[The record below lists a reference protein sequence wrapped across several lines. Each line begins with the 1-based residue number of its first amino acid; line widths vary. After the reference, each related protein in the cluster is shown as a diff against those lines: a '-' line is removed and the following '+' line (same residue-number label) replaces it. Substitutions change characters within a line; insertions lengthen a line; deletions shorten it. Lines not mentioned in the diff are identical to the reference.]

1 MVFGRNTGIRVLDNL
16 YDGLYLVDRDMRI
29 IYWNKAAER
38 ISGFT
43 GAEVVGTRCADNVLV
58 HSDDNGNILCK
69 ARCPLAMAMRDQGS
83 READVFL
90 KHKEGH
96 RIPVSIRVSSLVDDS
111 GATIG
116 GIQLFSDISSRKIVE
131 ARVGELEKLAM
142 LDNLTGVANRGFLER
157 DLGICLE
164 ACKRVDV
171 SVGVLFIDVDYLK
184 GFNDTYGH
192 DVGDEVLR
200 LIAQTL
206 KKNSRPFDAVGRWG
220 GDEFMVIVRNVT
232 AEQLRE
238 IGNRLRVLV
247 ENAHLS
253 IETMELSVTISSGAT
268 IIQNDDSLE
277 SLVKRADTLLYASK
291 NAGRNC
297 LTLG

>member
-1 MVFGRNTGIRVLDNL
+1 MIPGRDTCIRVLDNL

-29 IYWNKAAER
+29 VYWNKAAER
-38 ISGFT
+38 ITGFAS
-43 GAEVVGTRCADNVLV
+43 AEVVGTRCADNILV
-58 HSDDNGNILCK
+58 HIDGRGNILCK
-69 ARCPLAMAMRDQGS
+69 DRCPLAMAMKDQKGS
-83 READVFL
+83 EADVFL
-90 KHKEGH
+90 KHKKGH
-96 RIPVSIRVSSLVDDS
+96 RIPVAIRVSSLVDDS

-131 ARVGELEKLAM
+131 ARVGELERMAM
-142 LDNLTGVANRGFLER
+142 LDNLTGVANRSFLER
-157 DLGICLE
+157 ELSICLQVR
-164 ACKRVDV
+164 KRVAV

-220 GDEFMVIVRNVT
+220 GDEFMAIIRNVT
-232 AEQLRE
+232 AEQLKE
-238 IGNRLRVLV
+238 IGNRLRAMV
-247 ENAHLS
+247 ENSPLTAAAKRS
-253 IETMELSVTISSGAT
+253 SVTISLGAT
-268 IIQNDDSLE
+268 IIRDDDSLE
-277 SLVKRADTLLYASK
+277 SLLKRADTLLYASK
-291 NAGRNC
+291 EAGRNC